1 MAYQKGDIKLEGQL
15 GDLTFYKQGGSHRA
29 RVKRGVDPKRIAKD
43 PKFERSRENSME
55 FGRASAMAK
64 KIRVALRE
72 VLPLFHEGTMQTRL
86 NGRIL
91 QVIKNDAT
99 NVRGERSL
107 AATDLPLLIGFS
119 FNAASAWKDVYF
131 GAVARSFDTITKK
144 IQVVFPSYWG
154 PAVISAPK
162 DASGIR
168 FSVVALAMDPEKE
181 SCLCSFE
188 HSPILPK
195 SGNLPE
201 QLFELEVATADTP
214 IILLTGLA
222 FFREKGGYDMPI
234 EQPMANALDIIDVL

>member
-91 QVIKNDAT
+91 QVSKNDAT
-99 NVRGERSL
+99 GTRGNRSIK
-107 AATDLPLLIGFS
+107 AADLPLLIGFS
-119 FNAASAWKDVYF
+119 FNAASAWKDAYF
-131 GAVARSFDTITKK
+131 GNVLRSFDSEARKV
-144 IQVVFPSYWG
+144 QVFFPSYWA

-168 FSVVALAMDPEKE
+168 FSVVALAMDMENE
-181 SCLCSFE
+181 RYECSFE